1 MEQSKRQL
9 ERPGDMNELQGI
21 DELAK
26 IDLSNSVQFQVS
38 LAVPASSDV
47 LCARTSPSAI
57 SPYQWTAYR
66 AGDPYTDHICRHDN
80 DTTLTRWSL
89 GLRCASA
96 CFNFQSVQVL
106 QKYLSHNYRIINFW
120 LSACVLPGETRQ
132 FPESLRCTAW
142 RAASNQSGQVR
153 SFRSTQRRVEPVTR

>member
-9 ERPGDMNELQGI
+9 ERPGDMKELQGI

-47 LCARTSPSAI
+47 LCARTSLSAI
-57 SPYQWTAYR
+57 TPYQWTAYR

-80 DTTLTRWSL
+80 DTVLSGRL
-89 GLRCASA
+89 GCAVP
-96 CFNFQSVQVL
+96 Q
-106 QKYLSHNYRIINFW
+106 
-120 LSACVLPGETRQ
+120 P
-132 FPESLRCTAW
+132 
-142 RAASNQSGQVR
+142 ASIFKVCR
-153 SFRSTQRRVEPVTR
+153 FFRSTSVTIIGSSTSG